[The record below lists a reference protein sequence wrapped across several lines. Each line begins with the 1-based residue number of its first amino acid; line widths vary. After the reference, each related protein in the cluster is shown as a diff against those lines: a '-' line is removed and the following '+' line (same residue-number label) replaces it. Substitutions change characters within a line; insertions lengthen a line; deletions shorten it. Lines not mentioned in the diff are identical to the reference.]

1 MRVVKR
7 LLRTWLFLPA
17 LALTLSACHVD
28 DEAELE
34 AFWTFDGLGCR
45 AAGVKYVEV
54 ILEDVHGFVYE
65 SGLVRCEEGSVFFD
79 DLPRGLYWIE
89 AYGYPSSRSGFTWEF
104 GRHVRLYRGYN
115 EVTLDLVPVY

>member
-1 MRVVKR
+1 VKR
-7 LLRTWLFLPA
+7 FLRSWLLVPA
-17 LALTLSACHVD
+17 LALTLSACHID

-34 AFWTFDGLGCR
+34 AYWTFNGLGCR

-65 SGLVRCEEGSVFFD
+65 SGRVRCDAGSVFFD

-89 AYGYPSSRSGFTWEF
+89 AYGYPSSRSGFTWEL
-104 GRHVRLYRGYN
+104 GRRIRLYKGYN
-115 EVTLDLVPVY
+115 EVTLDLWPLY